1 MQSIFARIIAF
12 AAVLPLVS
20 GAMRFVE
27 HARGE
32 YMVDGMAV
40 SARAFQTLGEVVI
53 APVTLFAFAAI
64 VEMLHRIAQRLP
76 ALSAAGAP
84 AQRFWPWRSRVAL
97 TLLAAVAV
105 TYVFIAL
112 AMYVQ
117 FTADGSFF
125 ESFPADQRVMGALS
139 LIFYWVTE
147 PLWLLAVAAGVEYL
161 SRIAAASQPISSE
174 QEGLTPPQG

>member
-12 AAVLPLVS
+12 AAALPLIS

-27 HARGE
+27 HARIE
-32 YMVDGMAV
+32 YMADGVAV
-40 SARAFQTLGEVVI
+40 SARALQTLAEVVI

-97 TLLAAVAV
+97 TLLASVV
-105 TYVFIAL
+105 VMCIFTTW
-112 AMYVQ
+112 AMYNQ
-117 FTADGSFF
+117 FTVDRTFI
-125 ESFPADQRVMGALS
+125 ESFPEDQRVMGALS
-139 LIFYWVTE
+139 LIFYWITQ

-161 SRIAAASQPISSE
+161 SRIAAASHPNSRE
-174 QEGLTPPQG
+174 QAG